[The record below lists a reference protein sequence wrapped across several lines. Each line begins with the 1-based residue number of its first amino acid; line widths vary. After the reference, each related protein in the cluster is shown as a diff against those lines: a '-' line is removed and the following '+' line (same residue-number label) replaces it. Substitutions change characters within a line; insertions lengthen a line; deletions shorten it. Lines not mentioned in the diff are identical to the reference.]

1 VSLELDIVFY
11 KLFSFFL
18 LFFSF
23 SFGYELK
30 GVEEYQNLNKH
41 ITILYDSNEQYTIQN
56 LPKKQFQTTDNLA
69 LGYVKGAI
77 WSKLELT
84 NENEI
89 KILLIHPKININTI
103 DISVF
108 ENNNLIAT
116 YKLGNYRKISS
127 NAIHSKF
134 ANFSLTMEPN
144 KKYTIISKIKSKSP
158 IDASLFVSQ
167 ESTFL
172 SFVMYD
178 ILFWGVFFGFV
189 LSLIIYNLSVFVSLK
204 EYTYVAYAFH
214 GLTALLFQFAT
225 NGIFYQ
231 FDLYENLSIFNSIS
245 WIFAQLSI
253 ISILLF
259 GTLFLNT
266 KKTMP
271 QIHTIILGL
280 FFLVFWMVLLFLYS
294 FFNVEVINPV
304 RNIAKVLSVLILLFI
319 LVIAITGVK
328 KKIQGA
334 KYYLAGHGVFL
345 VAVIYQQFG
354 GIINNETNFISVYMV
369 AIGILFDVVFLSL
382 ALGENLKA
390 LKYDKEKNEK
400 LLVSQSSFS
409 AIGRTI
415 GNLSHQWKIP
425 VARLGTLITQIEAIL
440 WKQEGKIKEEI
451 EDILVSMR
459 GSLDFM
465 QNSIGEFNN
474 FYIHSSQKIE
484 FNLANEIDNI
494 INLLSAKIMYTNAKV
509 SKNLDKD
516 IVIFGYKSAFANI
529 CLVIIDNAL
538 DILKQRKINNGD
550 IIISLT
556 QEGTTV
562 KLTIEDNGGGITIEP
577 ITKIFDVFVSDK
589 EDGHG
594 MGLAMVQVL
603 TNERLYGKI
612 SVQNSDK
619 GALFTIIAPLHNES
633 STRTLP

>member
-1 VSLELDIVFY
+1 VFYRVFFFIVF
-11 KLFSFFL
+11 
-18 LFFSF
+18 FFSF

-30 GVEEYQNLNKH
+30 GVAGYQNLNKH
-41 ITILYDSNEQYTIQN
+41 ITILYDTKEQYTIQN
-56 LPKKQFQTTDNLA
+56 LPKEQFQTTNNLA
-69 LGYVKGAI
+69 LGYVKGAV
-77 WSKLELT
+77 WSKVELT
-84 NENEI
+84 NENKI
-89 KILLIHPKININTI
+89 KVLLVHPKVNINTI

-108 ENNNLIAT
+108 EEEHLIAT
-116 YKLGNYRKISS
+116 YKLGNYRDISH

-144 KKYTIISKIKSKSP
+144 KKYTIISKLKSKSI
-158 IDASLFVSQ
+158 IDSNWFVTN

-172 SFVMYD
+172 SFVIYD
-178 ILFWGVFFGFV
+178 ILFWGVFLGFV
-189 LSLIIYNLSVFVSLK
+189 LSLIIYNLSVFSSLK
-204 EYTYVAYAFH
+204 EYAYVAYAFH

-231 FDLYENLSIFNSIS
+231 FGLYENFLIFNSVS

-259 GTLFLNT
+259 STLFLNT

-280 FFLVFWMVLLFLYS
+280 FFVVFLMMVLFLYS
-294 FFNVEVINPV
+294 FFNVEVINLV
-304 RNIAKVLSVLILLFI
+304 RNIAKVLSILILLFVV
-319 LVIAITGVK
+319 VIAIIGVRK
-328 KKIQGA
+328 KLQGA

-345 VAVIYQQFG
+345 VAIMYQQFG

-382 ALGENLKA
+382 ALGQNLKS
-390 LKYDKEKNEK
+390 LKYEKEKNEK
-400 LLVSQSSFS
+400 LLISQSSFS

-425 VARLGTLITQIEAIL
+425 VARLGSLITQIEALL
-440 WKQEGKIKEEI
+440 WKREDKLKYEI
-451 EDILVSMR
+451 EEVLLGMR

-465 QNSIGEFNN
+465 QNAIGEFNN

-484 FNLANEIDNI
+484 FNLANEIENI
-494 INLLSAKIMYTNAKV
+494 VNLLSAKIMYTNAKV
-509 SKNLDKD
+509 SKNLDRD
-516 IVIFGYKSAFANI
+516 IVMVGYKSAFANI

-538 DILKQRKINNGD
+538 DILKQRDITNGD
-550 IIISLT
+550 ILITLSQDKESI
-556 QEGTTV
+556 

-589 EDGHG
+589 KDGHG

-612 SVQNSDK
+612 SVHNSEK
-619 GALFTIIAPLHNES
+619 GAIFTITAPLQN
-633 STRTLP
+633 R